1 MLVRSPTSLRPGP
14 AGIVLPVLR
23 LVTLACAGVMVLS
36 PNSYDR
42 INALGL
48 VAIALARP

>member
-1 MLVRSPTSLRPGP
+1 MAP
-14 AGIVLPVLR
+14 ANCLSNTGRVLAVLR
-23 LVTLACAGVMVLS
+23 LVTLACAAAMLMS

-48 VAIALARP
+48 VGIALARP